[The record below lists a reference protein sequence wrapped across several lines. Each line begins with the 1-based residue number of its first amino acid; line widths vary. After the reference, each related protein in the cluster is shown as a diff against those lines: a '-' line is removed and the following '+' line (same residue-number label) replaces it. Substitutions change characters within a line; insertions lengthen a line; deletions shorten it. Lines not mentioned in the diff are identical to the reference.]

1 MTDYGKVAVNS
12 SLDNTDCKSPMF
24 LLLYYLENSEQKEH
38 TQFFL
43 KKGDEEEQFSI
54 KHSSEN
60 IILPH
65 ILLNY

>member
-1 MTDYGKVAVNS
+1 
-12 SLDNTDCKSPMF
+12 MF